1 MSIVRA
7 PTMAPPPGRTATFSD
22 RASAL
27 AQRRGVRQLVK
38 FCLVGAT
45 STVIDKGTLWVL
57 VNDVLPRTPWWVS
70 ATISF
75 ALAVTNGFV
84 WNRTWTFR
92 ARDHARARRQ
102 YSMFLT
108 TNLVGL
114 GLNLALTKAFLVAWT
129 GRLFQ
134 FGEHPEANAVVLASV
149 CAVPFVVLWNFVA
162 SKYWTFKP
170 PV

>member
-1 MSIVRA
+1 
-7 PTMAPPPGRTATFSD
+7 MAPPPGRTATFSD

-27 AQRRGVRQLVK
+27 AQRRGVRELVK

-45 STVIDKGTLWVL
+45 STVIDKGTLWIL

-70 ATISF
+70 A
-75 ALAVTNGFV
+75 
-84 WNRTWTFR
+84 TFR

-114 GLNLALTKAFLVAWT
+114 GLNLLLTKAFLVAWT

-170 PV
+170 PA